1 MDHNG
6 HQRERERDT
15 VADDDVS
22 CSTLSSK
29 FNLVFCSVEY
39 LFISIYIYIILYYSI
54 LYYIILF
61 YVILN
66 LLYCIILY
74 YFMLY

>member
-29 FNLVFCSVEY
+29 FNLVFFVLSNIYSY
-39 LFISIYIYIILYYSI
+39 LYIYI
-54 LYYIILF
+54 YYIIL
-61 YVILN
+61 
-66 LLYCIILY
+66 
-74 YFMLY
+74 

>member
-29 FNLVFCSVEY
+29 FNLVFFVLSN
-39 LFISIYIYIILYYSI
+39 I
-54 LYYIILF
+54 
-61 YVILN
+61 
-66 LLYCIILY
+66 
-74 YFMLY
+74 

>member
-29 FNLVFCSVEY
+29 FNLVF
-39 LFISIYIYIILYYSI
+39 LFCRIFIHIYIYIILYYNI
-54 LYYIILF
+54 LYYIILLF
-61 YVILN
+61 
-66 LLYCIILY
+66 